1 MSWTEKVLW
10 TILSVSEMCR
20 DEFLLASYSSSMD
33 RDCVVVVIRVGMSL
47 AWETAGIVGSIDYA
61 RTHVQYA

>member
-47 AWETAGIVGSIDYA
+47 AWETAGIVESIDYA